1 MADHVIDL
9 TTLHRLF
16 KNDRSRIVEWITLY
30 LAETPAYFQQIAE
43 GSAKNDADQI
53 RRALHDLRPM
63 EHYLGAPRMLELCDA
78 IKELAGGPDTGTCR
92 ERIDALLALA
102 DKIQVALNAE
112 LERARPPL

>member
-1 MADHVIDL
+1 
-9 TTLHRLF
+9 
-16 KNDRSRIVEWITLY
+16 
-30 LAETPAYFQQIAE
+30 
-43 GSAKNDADQI
+43 
-53 RRALHDLRPM
+53 
-63 EHYLGAPRMLELCDA
+63 MLELCDA